1 MEIELRNIH
10 KAFGSNEVL
19 KGVDLK
25 LKSGEV
31 HALMG
36 ENGAGKSTLMNIL
49 TGIHKQDK
57 GQIFV
62 DGKEISF
69 KNPLEAEAY
78 GIAFIH
84 QELNIWP
91 NLSILENLF
100 LMHSVTNGMGI
111 LDFKAMRAMAEQKCR
126 EIEIELPLDMEA
138 GECSVGQQQ
147 MTEIVR
153 NLLLDAKVVIM
164 DEPTAALTE
173 RETEKLFEVM
183 RSLKK
188 RGVAMVYI
196 SHRMEEVTQ
205 NCDTITVMRDGVSVA
220 TKPVKEYSMEQIVR
234 DMVGRSITEFYPD
247 RRNKPG
253 EVLLEVKHFEQPGVF
268 HDINFNLRKG
278 EILGFAGLMG
288 SGRTEIM
295 RAVFGVDP
303 HAGGE
308 LVFKGE
314 PLKITKPEDAIKAGL
329 GFVTENRKTEGL
341 ILDFSILRNIALPS
355 VDSFAQSGV
364 INFNILNDFADKMA
378 KKLGVKTS
386 SLDLEAGALS
396 GGNQQK
402 AIIARELDRE
412 KPLIVAVQPTRGL
425 DVGAIEFI
433 HSQLVAERDAGK
445 AVLLVSL
452 ELDEVMSLS
461 DRILVLYE
469 GEIVGEF
476 DPKKITV
483 QELGLYMAGAK
494 REGKDGEQ
502 A

>member
-1 MEIELRNIH
+1 MEIELKNIH

-19 KGVDLK
+19 KGVNLT

-62 DGKEISF
+62 DGQEVSF
-69 KNPLEAEAY
+69 KNPLEAEAH

-100 LMHSVTNGMGI
+100 MMHSITNGMGV
-111 LDFKAMRAMAEQKCR
+111 LDFKAMSKLAEEKCR

-153 NLLLDAKVVIM
+153 NLLVDAKVVIM

-196 SHRMEEVTQ
+196 SHRMEEVTA

-220 TKPVKEYSMEQIVR
+220 TKSVKEYGMEQIIR

-247 RRNKPG
+247 RRNKPA
-253 EVLLEVKHFEQPGVF
+253 EVILEVKSFNQTGVF
-268 HDINFNLRKG
+268 RDVSFNLRKG
-278 EILGFAGLMG
+278 EILGVAGLMG
-288 SGRTEIM
+288 AGRTEIM
-295 RAVFGVDP
+295 RAIFGVDP
-303 HAGGE
+303 HESGE

-314 PLKITKPEDAIKAGL
+314 PLKITKPEDAIKAGMA
-329 GFVTENRKTEGL
+329 FVTENRKTEGL

-355 VDSFAQSGV
+355 VDTFAKNSV
-364 INFNILNDFADKMA
+364 INFGKLSGFADEMA
-378 KKLGVKTS
+378 KKLGVKAH

-402 AIIARELDRE
+402 VVIAKWVGMKPDVIIMDE
-412 KPLIVAVQPTRGL
+412 PTRGI
-425 DVGAIEFI
+425 DVGAK
-433 HSQLVAERDAGK
+433 RDIYELMNELTASGVSIIMVSSELPE
-445 AVLLVSL
+445 VLG
-452 ELDEVMSLS
+452 MS
-461 DRILVLYE
+461 DRILVVHE
-469 GEIVGEF
+469 GRIAGELLR
-476 DPKKITV
+476 DEADQEKIMT
-483 QELGLYMAGAK
+483 LATG
-494 REGKDGEQ
+494 GK
-502 A
+502 

>member
-1 MEIELRNIH
+1 MEIELKNIH

-19 KGVDLK
+19 KGVNLT

-62 DGKEISF
+62 DGQEVSF
-69 KNPLEAEAY
+69 KNPLEAEAH

-100 LMHSVTNGMGI
+100 MMHSITNGMGV
-111 LDFKAMRAMAEQKCR
+111 LDFKAMRKLAEEKCR

-153 NLLLDAKVVIM
+153 NLLVDAKVVIM

-196 SHRMEEVTQ
+196 SHRMEEVTA

-220 TKPVKEYSMEQIVR
+220 TKSVKEYGMEQIIR

-247 RRNKPG
+247 RRNKPA
-253 EVLLEVKHFEQPGVF
+253 EVILEVKSFNHTGVF
-268 HDINFNLRKG
+268 RDVSFNLRKG
-278 EILGFAGLMG
+278 EILGVAGLMG
-288 SGRTEIM
+288 AGRTEIM
-295 RAVFGVDP
+295 RAIFGVDP
-303 HAGGE
+303 HESGE

-314 PLKITKPEDAIKAGL
+314 PLKITKPEDAIKAGMA
-329 GFVTENRKTEGL
+329 FVTENRKTEGL

-355 VDSFAQSGV
+355 VDTFAKNSV
-364 INFNILNDFADKMA
+364 INFGKLSGFADEMA
-378 KKLGVKTS
+378 KKLGVKAH
-386 SLDLEAGALS
+386 SLELEAGALS

-402 AIIARELDRE
+402 VVIAKWVGMNPDVIIMDE
-412 KPLIVAVQPTRGL
+412 PTRGI
-425 DVGAIEFI
+425 DVGAK
-433 HSQLVAERDAGK
+433 RDIYELMNELTASGVSIIMVSSELPE
-445 AVLLVSL
+445 VLG
-452 ELDEVMSLS
+452 MS
-461 DRILVLYE
+461 DRILVVHE
-469 GEIVGEF
+469 GRIAGELLR
-476 DPKKITV
+476 DEADQEKIMT
-483 QELGLYMAGAK
+483 LATG
-494 REGKDGEQ
+494 GK
-502 A
+502 

>member
-303 HAGGE
+303 HTAGE
-308 LVFKGE
+308 LVFKGA
-314 PLKITKPEDAIKAGL
+314 PLKITKPEDAINAGL

-355 VDSFAQSGV
+355 VDSFAKSGV
-364 INFNILNDFADKMA
+364 INFNVLNAFADKMA

-402 AIIARELDRE
+402 VVIAKWVGMHPEVIIMDE
-412 KPLIVAVQPTRGL
+412 PTRGI
-425 DVGAIEFI
+425 DVGAK
-433 HSQLVAERDAGK
+433 RDIYELMNELTASGVSIIMVSSELPE
-445 AVLLVSL
+445 VLG
-452 ELDEVMSLS
+452 MS
-461 DRILVLYE
+461 DRIVVVHE
-469 GEIVGEF
+469 GRIAGELLH
-476 DPKKITV
+476 DEADQEKIMTLATGG
-483 QELGLYMAGAK
+483 Q
-494 REGKDGEQ
+494 
-502 A
+502 

>member
-1 MEIELRNIH
+1 MEIELKNIH

-19 KGVDLK
+19 KGVNLK

-62 DGKEISF
+62 DGKEVSF
-69 KNPLEAEAY
+69 KNPLEAEAN

-100 LMHSVTNGMGI
+100 MMHSITSSLGI
-111 LDFKAMRAMAEQKCR
+111 LDFKAMRALAEEKCR
-126 EIEIELPLDMEA
+126 EIEIELPLDAEA

-153 NLLLDAKVVIM
+153 NLLVDAKVVIM

-196 SHRMEEVTQ
+196 SHRMEEVAN

-220 TKPVKEYSMEQIVR
+220 TKPVAEYSMEQIVR

-247 RRNKPG
+247 RPNKPG
-253 EVLLEVKHFEQPGVF
+253 DVLLEVKGFSQTGVF
-268 HDINFNLRKG
+268 KDVSFNLRKG

-295 RAVFGVDP
+295 RAIFGVDE
-303 HAGGE
+303 HAAGE
-308 LVFKGE
+308 LLFKGK
-314 PLKITKPEDAIKAGL
+314 PLVITKPEDAIKAGMA
-329 GFVTENRKTEGL
+329 FVTENRKIEGL

-355 VDSFAQSGV
+355 VDSFAKNSV
-364 INFNILNDFADKMA
+364 INFSKLSDFANKMA
-378 KKLGVKTS
+378 SKLGVKAND
-386 SLDLEAGALS
+386 LDLEAGALS

-402 AIIARELDRE
+402 VVIAKWVGMNPEVIIMDE
-412 KPLIVAVQPTRGL
+412 PTRGI
-425 DVGAIEFI
+425 DVGAK
-433 HSQLVAERDAGK
+433 RDIYELMNELTASGVSIIMVSSELPE
-445 AVLLVSL
+445 VLG
-452 ELDEVMSLS
+452 MS
-461 DRILVLYE
+461 DRIMVVHE
-469 GEIVGEF
+469 GRIAGELLH
-476 DPKKITV
+476 DEADQEKIMMLATGG
-483 QELGLYMAGAK
+483 Q
-494 REGKDGEQ
+494 
-502 A
+502 

>member
-268 HDINFNLRKG
+268 HDINFNLRTG

-402 AIIARELDRE
+402 VVIAKWVGRHPEVIIMDE
-412 KPLIVAVQPTRGL
+412 PTRGI
-425 DVGAIEFI
+425 DVGAK
-433 HSQLVAERDAGK
+433 RDIYELMNELTASGVSIIMVSSELPE
-445 AVLLVSL
+445 VLG
-452 ELDEVMSLS
+452 MS
-461 DRILVLYE
+461 DRIVVVHE
-469 GEIVGEF
+469 GRIAGELLH
-476 DPKKITV
+476 DEADQEKIMTLATGG
-483 QELGLYMAGAK
+483 Q
-494 REGKDGEQ
+494 
-502 A
+502 

>member
-111 LDFKAMRAMAEQKCR
+111 LDFKAMRALAEQKCR

-253 EVLLEVKHFEQPGVF
+253 EVLLEVKHFEQPEVF

-355 VDSFAQSGV
+355 VDSFAKSGV
-364 INFNILNDFADKMA
+364 INFNILNDFSDKMA

-402 AIIARELDRE
+402 VVIAKWVGRHPEVIIMDE
-412 KPLIVAVQPTRGL
+412 PTRGI
-425 DVGAIEFI
+425 DVGAK
-433 HSQLVAERDAGK
+433 RDIYELMNELTASGVSIIMVSSELPE
-445 AVLLVSL
+445 VLG
-452 ELDEVMSLS
+452 MS
-461 DRILVLYE
+461 DRIVVVHE
-469 GEIVGEF
+469 GRIAGELLH
-476 DPKKITV
+476 DEADQEKIMTLATGG
-483 QELGLYMAGAK
+483 Q
-494 REGKDGEQ
+494 
-502 A
+502 

>member
-100 LMHSVTNGMGI
+100 LMHSVTNDMGI

-253 EVLLEVKHFEQPGVF
+253 EVLLEVNHFEQPGVF
-268 HDINFNLRKG
+268 HDIHFNLRTG

-402 AIIARELDRE
+402 VVIAKWVGRHPEVIIMDQR
-412 KPLIVAVQPTRGL
+412 TRGI
-425 DVGAIEFI
+425 DVGA
-433 HSQLVAERDAGK
+433 QRDIYELMNELTASGVSIIMVSSELPE
-445 AVLLVSL
+445 VLG
-452 ELDEVMSLS
+452 MS
-461 DRILVLYE
+461 DRIVVVHE
-469 GEIVGEF
+469 GRIAGELLH
-476 DPKKITV
+476 DEADQEKIMTLATGG
-483 QELGLYMAGAK
+483 Q
-494 REGKDGEQ
+494 
-502 A
+502 

>member
-1 MEIELRNIH
+1 MEIELKNIH

-19 KGVDLK
+19 KGVNLT

-62 DGKEISF
+62 DGKEVSF
-69 KNPLEAEAY
+69 KNPLEAEAH

-100 LMHSVTNGMGI
+100 MMHSITNGMGV
-111 LDFKAMRAMAEQKCR
+111 LDFKAMRKLAEEKCR

-153 NLLLDAKVVIM
+153 NLLVDAKVVIM

-196 SHRMEEVTQ
+196 SHRMEEVTA

-220 TKPVKEYSMEQIVR
+220 TKSVKEYGMEQIIR

-247 RRNKPG
+247 RRNKPA
-253 EVLLEVKHFEQPGVF
+253 EVILEVKSFNQTGVF
-268 HDINFNLRKG
+268 RDVSFNLRKG
-278 EILGFAGLMG
+278 EILGVAGLMG
-288 SGRTEIM
+288 AGRTEIM
-295 RAVFGVDP
+295 RAIFGVDP
-303 HAGGE
+303 HESGE

-314 PLKITKPEDAIKAGL
+314 PLKITKPEDAIKAGMA
-329 GFVTENRKTEGL
+329 FVTENRKTEGL

-355 VDSFAQSGV
+355 VDTFAKNSV
-364 INFNILNDFADKMA
+364 INFGKLSGFADEMA
-378 KKLGVKTS
+378 KKLGVKAH
-386 SLDLEAGALS
+386 SLELEAGALS

-402 AIIARELDRE
+402 VVIAKWVGMKPDVIIMDE
-412 KPLIVAVQPTRGL
+412 PTRGI
-425 DVGAIEFI
+425 DVGAK
-433 HSQLVAERDAGK
+433 RDIYELMNELTASGVSIIMVSSELPE
-445 AVLLVSL
+445 VLG
-452 ELDEVMSLS
+452 MS
-461 DRILVLYE
+461 DRILVVHE
-469 GEIVGEF
+469 GRIAGELLR
-476 DPKKITV
+476 DEADQEKIMT
-483 QELGLYMAGAK
+483 LATG
-494 REGKDGEQ
+494 GK
-502 A
+502 

>member
-355 VDSFAQSGV
+355 VDSFAKSGV
-364 INFNILNDFADKMA
+364 INLNVLNNFADKMA

-402 AIIARELDRE
+402 VVIAKWVGMHPEVIIMDE
-412 KPLIVAVQPTRGL
+412 PTRGI
-425 DVGAIEFI
+425 DVGAK
-433 HSQLVAERDAGK
+433 RDIYELMNELTASGVSIIMVSSELPE
-445 AVLLVSL
+445 VLG
-452 ELDEVMSLS
+452 MS
-461 DRILVLYE
+461 DRIVVVHE
-469 GEIVGEF
+469 GRIAGELLH
-476 DPKKITV
+476 DEADQEKIMTLATGG
-483 QELGLYMAGAK
+483 Q
-494 REGKDGEQ
+494 
-502 A
+502 

>member
-341 ILDFSILRNIALPS
+341 ILDFSIMRNIALPS
-355 VDSFAQSGV
+355 VDSFAKSGV
-364 INFNILNDFADKMA
+364 INFKNLTDFANKMA
-378 KKLGVKTS
+378 TKLGVKAN

-402 AIIARELDRE
+402 VVIAKWVGMHPEVIIMDE
-412 KPLIVAVQPTRGL
+412 PTRGI
-425 DVGAIEFI
+425 DVGAK
-433 HSQLVAERDAGK
+433 RDIYELMNELTASGVSIIMVSSELPE
-445 AVLLVSL
+445 VLG
-452 ELDEVMSLS
+452 MS
-461 DRILVLYE
+461 DRIVVVHE
-469 GEIVGEF
+469 GRIAGELLH
-476 DPKKITV
+476 DEADQEKIMTLATGG
-483 QELGLYMAGAK
+483 Q
-494 REGKDGEQ
+494 
-502 A
+502 

>member
-308 LVFKGE
+308 LVYKGE

-386 SLDLEAGALS
+386 SLDLGAGALS

-402 AIIARELDRE
+402 VVIAKWVGRHPEVIIMDE
-412 KPLIVAVQPTRGL
+412 PTRGI
-425 DVGAIEFI
+425 DVGAK
-433 HSQLVAERDAGK
+433 RDIYELMNELTASGVSIIMVSSELPE
-445 AVLLVSL
+445 VLG
-452 ELDEVMSLS
+452 MS
-461 DRILVLYE
+461 DRIVVVHE
-469 GEIVGEF
+469 GRIAGELLH
-476 DPKKITV
+476 DEADQEKIMTLATGG
-483 QELGLYMAGAK
+483 Q
-494 REGKDGEQ
+494 
-502 A
+502 

>member
-1 MEIELRNIH
+1 MEIELKNIH

-19 KGVDLK
+19 KGVNLT

-62 DGKEISF
+62 DGQEVSF
-69 KNPLEAEAY
+69 KNPLEAEAH

-100 LMHSVTNGMGI
+100 MMHSITNGMGV
-111 LDFKAMRAMAEQKCR
+111 LDFKAMRKLAEEKCR

-153 NLLLDAKVVIM
+153 NLLVDAKVVIM

-196 SHRMEEVTQ
+196 SHRMEEVTA

-220 TKPVKEYSMEQIVR
+220 TKSVKEYGMEQIIR

-247 RRNKPG
+247 RRNKPA
-253 EVLLEVKHFEQPGVF
+253 EVILEVKSFNQTGVF
-268 HDINFNLRKG
+268 RDVSFNLRKG
-278 EILGFAGLMG
+278 EILGVAGLMG
-288 SGRTEIM
+288 AGRTEIM
-295 RAVFGVDP
+295 RAIFGVDP
-303 HAGGE
+303 HESGE

-314 PLKITKPEDAIKAGL
+314 PLKITKPEDAIKAGMA
-329 GFVTENRKTEGL
+329 FVTENRKTEGL

-355 VDSFAQSGV
+355 VDTFAKNSV
-364 INFNILNDFADKMA
+364 INFGKLSGFADEMA
-378 KKLGVKTS
+378 KKLGVKAH

-402 AIIARELDRE
+402 VVIAKWVGMNPDVIIMDE
-412 KPLIVAVQPTRGL
+412 PTRGI
-425 DVGAIEFI
+425 DVGAK
-433 HSQLVAERDAGK
+433 RDIYELMNELTASGVSIIMVSSELPE
-445 AVLLVSL
+445 VLG
-452 ELDEVMSLS
+452 MS
-461 DRILVLYE
+461 DRILVVHE
-469 GEIVGEF
+469 GRIAGELLR
-476 DPKKITV
+476 DEADQEKIMT
-483 QELGLYMAGAK
+483 LATG
-494 REGKDGEQ
+494 GK
-502 A
+502 

>member
-111 LDFKAMRAMAEQKCR
+111 LDFKTMRAMAEQKCR

-183 RSLKK
+183 RSMKK

-314 PLKITKPEDAIKAGL
+314 PLKITKPEDAINAGM

-355 VDSFAQSGV
+355 VDSFAKSGV
-364 INFNILNDFADKMA
+364 INFNILNGFADKMA

-402 AIIARELDRE
+402 VVIAKWVGMHPGVIIMDE
-412 KPLIVAVQPTRGL
+412 PTRGI
-425 DVGAIEFI
+425 DVGAK
-433 HSQLVAERDAGK
+433 RDIYELMNELTASGVSIIMVSSELPE
-445 AVLLVSL
+445 VLG
-452 ELDEVMSLS
+452 MS
-461 DRILVLYE
+461 DRIVVVHE
-469 GEIVGEF
+469 GRIAGELLH
-476 DPKKITV
+476 DEADQEKIMTLATGG
-483 QELGLYMAGAK
+483 Q
-494 REGKDGEQ
+494 
-502 A
+502 

>member
-1 MEIELRNIH
+1 MEIELKNIH

-19 KGVDLK
+19 KGVNLT

-62 DGKEISF
+62 DGQEVSF
-69 KNPLEAEAY
+69 KNPLEAEAH

-100 LMHSVTNGMGI
+100 MMHSITNGMGV
-111 LDFKAMRAMAEQKCR
+111 LDFKAMRKLAEEKCR

-153 NLLLDAKVVIM
+153 NLLVDAKVVIM

-188 RGVAMVYI
+188 RGVAIVYI
-196 SHRMEEVTQ
+196 SHRMEEVTA

-220 TKPVKEYSMEQIVR
+220 TKSVKEYGMEQIIR

-247 RRNKPG
+247 RRNKPA
-253 EVLLEVKHFEQPGVF
+253 EVILEVKSFNQPGVF
-268 HDINFNLRKG
+268 RDVSFNLRKG
-278 EILGFAGLMG
+278 EILGVAGLMG
-288 SGRTEIM
+288 AGRTEIM
-295 RAVFGVDP
+295 RAIFGVDP
-303 HAGGE
+303 HESGE

-314 PLKITKPEDAIKAGL
+314 PLKITKPEDAIKAGMA
-329 GFVTENRKTEGL
+329 FVTENRKTEGL

-355 VDSFAQSGV
+355 VDTFAKNSV
-364 INFNILNDFADKMA
+364 INFGKLSGFADEMA
-378 KKLGVKTS
+378 KKLGVKAH
-386 SLDLEAGALS
+386 SLELEAGALS

-402 AIIARELDRE
+402 VVIAKWVGMNPDVIIMDE
-412 KPLIVAVQPTRGL
+412 PTRGI
-425 DVGAIEFI
+425 DVGAK
-433 HSQLVAERDAGK
+433 RDIYELMNELTASGVSIIMVSSELPE
-445 AVLLVSL
+445 VLG
-452 ELDEVMSLS
+452 MS
-461 DRILVLYE
+461 DRILVVHE
-469 GEIVGEF
+469 GRIAGELLR
-476 DPKKITV
+476 DEADQEKIMT
-483 QELGLYMAGAK
+483 LATG
-494 REGKDGEQ
+494 GK
-502 A
+502 

>member
-10 KAFGSNEVL
+10 KAFGSNKVL

-49 TGIHKQDK
+49 TGIRKQDK

-111 LDFKAMRAMAEQKCR
+111 LDFKAMRALAEQKCR

-314 PLKITKPEDAIKAGL
+314 PLKITKPEDAINAGM

-355 VDSFAQSGV
+355 VDSFAKSGI
-364 INFNILNDFADKMA
+364 INFNILNGFADKMA

-402 AIIARELDRE
+402 VVIAKWVGMHPGVIIMDE
-412 KPLIVAVQPTRGL
+412 PTRGI
-425 DVGAIEFI
+425 DVGAK
-433 HSQLVAERDAGK
+433 RDIYELMNELTASGVSIIMVSSELPE
-445 AVLLVSL
+445 VLG
-452 ELDEVMSLS
+452 MS
-461 DRILVLYE
+461 DRIVVVHE
-469 GEIVGEF
+469 GRIAGELLH
-476 DPKKITV
+476 DEADQEKIMTLATGG
-483 QELGLYMAGAK
+483 Q
-494 REGKDGEQ
+494 
-502 A
+502 

>member
-10 KAFGSNEVL
+10 KAFGTNQVL
-19 KGVDLK
+19 KGVNLK

-49 TGIHKQDK
+49 TGIHKQDE

-62 DGKEISF
+62 DGKEVSF
-69 KNPLEAEAY
+69 KNPLEAEAH

-100 LMHSVTNGMGI
+100 MMLSVSNSFGV
-111 LDFKAMRAMAEQKCR
+111 LDFKEMRRIAEEKCK
-126 EIEIELPLDMEA
+126 EIEIDLPLDAEA

-153 NLLLDAKVVIM
+153 NLLVDAKVVIM

-196 SHRMEEVTQ
+196 SHRMEEVFN

-220 TKPVKEYSMEQIVR
+220 TKPVGEYSLGDIVH
-234 DMVGRSITEFYPD
+234 DMVGRSITEFYPP

-253 EVLLEVKHFEQPGVF
+253 EVVLEVKNF
-268 HDINFNLRKG
+268 HQSGLFHNINFNLRKG
-278 EILGFAGLMG
+278 EILGVAGLMG
-288 SGRTEIM
+288 AGRTEIM
-295 RAVFGVDP
+295 RAIFGVD
-303 HAGGE
+303 GCESGE
-308 LVFKGE
+308 LVLKGK
-314 PLKITKPEDAIKAGL
+314 PLVIKKPEDAINAGI
-329 GFVTENRKTEGL
+329 GFVTENRKSEGL
-341 ILDFSILRNIALPS
+341 ILEFSIMRNIALPS
-355 VDSFAQSGV
+355 VDSFAKKTV
-364 INFNILNDFADKMA
+364 INFRDLTAFASEMA
-378 KKLGVKTS
+378 TKLGVKAAD
-386 SLDLEAGALS
+386 LDLEAGALS

-402 AIIARELDRE
+402 VVIAKWVGMKPDIIIMDE
-412 KPLIVAVQPTRGL
+412 PTRGI
-425 DVGAIEFI
+425 DVGAKRDIYE
-433 HSQLVAERDAGK
+433 LMNELTAEGVSIIMVSSELPE
-445 AVLLVSL
+445 VLG
-452 ELDEVMSLS
+452 MS
-461 DRILVLYE
+461 DRIMVIHE
-469 GEIVGEF
+469 GRIAGELLH
-476 DPKKITV
+476 DEADQEKIMSLATGG
-483 QELGLYMAGAK
+483 Q
-494 REGKDGEQ
+494 
-502 A
+502 

>member
-308 LVFKGE
+308 LVFNGE

-402 AIIARELDRE
+402 VVIAKWVGRHPEVIIMDE
-412 KPLIVAVQPTRGL
+412 PTRGI
-425 DVGAIEFI
+425 DVGAK
-433 HSQLVAERDAGK
+433 RDIYELMNELTASGVSIIMVSSELPE
-445 AVLLVSL
+445 VLG
-452 ELDEVMSLS
+452 MS
-461 DRILVLYE
+461 DRIVVVHE
-469 GEIVGEF
+469 GRIAGELLHGEA
-476 DPKKITV
+476 DQEKIMTLATGG
-483 QELGLYMAGAK
+483 Q
-494 REGKDGEQ
+494 
-502 A
+502 

>member
-111 LDFKAMRAMAEQKCR
+111 LDFKAMRALAEQKCR

-173 RETEKLFEVM
+173 RETEKLFDVM

-253 EVLLEVKHFEQPGVF
+253 EVLMEVQHFEQPGVF

-303 HAGGE
+303 HTAGE
-308 LVFKGE
+308 LVFKGA
-314 PLKITKPEDAIKAGL
+314 PLKITKPEDAINAGM

-355 VDSFAQSGV
+355 VDSFAKSGV
-364 INFNILNDFADKMA
+364 INFNVLNDFADKMA

-402 AIIARELDRE
+402 VVIAKWVGMHPEVIIMDE
-412 KPLIVAVQPTRGL
+412 PTRGI
-425 DVGAIEFI
+425 DVGAK
-433 HSQLVAERDAGK
+433 RDIYELMNELTASGVSIIMVSSELPE
-445 AVLLVSL
+445 VLG
-452 ELDEVMSLS
+452 MS
-461 DRILVLYE
+461 DRIVVVHEGRIAGELLHYE
-469 GEIVGEF
+469 ADQE
-476 DPKKITV
+476 KIMTLATGG
-483 QELGLYMAGAK
+483 Q
-494 REGKDGEQ
+494 
-502 A
+502 

>member
-1 MEIELRNIH
+1 MADDKNKYILSIKGMSKSFGRN
-10 KAFGSNEVL
+10 KVL
-19 KGVDLK
+19 KHIDLNVK
-25 LKSGEV
+25 PGTIMG
-31 HALMG
+31 LMG

-253 EVLLEVKHFEQPGVF
+253 EVLLEVNHFEQPGVF

-355 VDSFAQSGV
+355 VDSFAKSGV

-402 AIIARELDRE
+402 VVIAKWVGRHPEVIIMDE
-412 KPLIVAVQPTRGL
+412 PTRGI
-425 DVGAIEFI
+425 DVGAK
-433 HSQLVAERDAGK
+433 RDIYELMNELTASGVSIIMVSSELPE
-445 AVLLVSL
+445 VLG
-452 ELDEVMSLS
+452 MS
-461 DRILVLYE
+461 DRIVVVHE
-469 GEIVGEF
+469 GRIAGELLH
-476 DPKKITV
+476 DESDQEKIMTLATGG
-483 QELGLYMAGAK
+483 Q
-494 REGKDGEQ
+494 
-502 A
+502 

>member
-1 MEIELRNIH
+1 MEIELKNIH

-19 KGVDLK
+19 KGVNLK

-62 DGKEISF
+62 DGEEVNF
-69 KNPLEAEAY
+69 KNPLEAEAH

-100 LMHSVTNGMGI
+100 FMHSITNGMGI
-111 LDFKAMRAMAEQKCR
+111 LDFKAMRKLAEEKCR

-153 NLLLDAKVVIM
+153 NLLIDAKVVIM

-196 SHRMEEVTQ
+196 SHRMEEVAN

-220 TKPVKEYSMEQIVR
+220 TRPVKEYSMEQIVR

-247 RRNKPG
+247 RPNKPG
-253 EVLLEVKHFEQPGVF
+253 EVILEVKNFEQPGLF
-268 HDINFNLRKG
+268 HNINFNLRKG

-295 RAVFGVDP
+295 RAIFGVDQ
-303 HAGGE
+303 HTEGE
-308 LVFKGE
+308 LIFKGQ
-314 PLKITKPEDAIKAGL
+314 PLKISKPEDAINAGMA
-329 GFVTENRKTEGL
+329 FVTENRKTEGL

-355 VDSFAQSGV
+355 VDTFAKNSV
-364 INFNILNDFADKMA
+364 INFGRLSDFANDMA
-378 KKLGVKTS
+378 VKLGVKAQD
-386 SLDLEAGALS
+386 LDLEAGALS

-402 AIIARELDRE
+402 VVIAKWVGMSPEVIIMDE
-412 KPLIVAVQPTRGL
+412 PTRGI
-425 DVGAIEFI
+425 DVGAK
-433 HSQLVAERDAGK
+433 RDIYELMNELTEKGVSIIMVSSELPE
-445 AVLLVSL
+445 VLG
-452 ELDEVMSLS
+452 MS
-461 DRILVLYE
+461 DRIVVVHE
-469 GEIVGEF
+469 GRIAGELLH
-476 DPKKITV
+476 DEADQEKIMTLATGG
-483 QELGLYMAGAK
+483 Q
-494 REGKDGEQ
+494 
-502 A
+502 